1 MPLHAEAKN
10 LLLSIPNYILE
21 HIPRAQNGRADELSN
36 VAMDRMTNS
45 TEYDHNE
52 DQMKSDASAITT
64 ESYSHALQLLDLSAP
79 SVLTESKSDSD
90 SDSDSSDS
98 DSYSESDED
107 DVPSRMAYMD
117 MERTTGA
124 TGGMTGEINTVNLAL
139 GIDTVSIEPSSV
151 ANVLESD
158 IIFNESDHTLTITV
172 SVSELL
178 FHKLKEA
185 SAKNPQKLKK
195 QLIIIPDTSPPKS
208 DTDSASKLIG
218 SAVAKIKKKND
229 NTKSVPETKSIR
241 DTKMEDIDEDSYSHL
256 KKKIKKEKVLPK
268 VKKIKVTVPSIT
280 QDDESAS
287 NEKEIRMK
295 IQ

>member
-1 MPLHAEAKN
+1 MSDSKIFAI
-10 LLLSIPNYILE
+10 LLGSIE
-21 HIPRAQNGRADELSN
+21 TVSIPRARLTVFISSVTPL
-36 VAMDRMTNS
+36 VA
-45 TEYDHNE
+45 
-52 DQMKSDASAITT
+52 
-64 ESYSHALQLLDLSAP
+64 P
-79 SVLTESKSDSD
+79 V
-90 SDSDSSDS
+90 
-98 DSYSESDED
+98 
-107 DVPSRMAYMD
+107 VPRRMADMD

-268 VKKIKVTVPSIT
+268 VRKIKVTVPSIT